1 MRLPMRIF
9 KNYNRGFT
17 LVEVLVASFIGAMV
31 IGILF
36 AIFSAGN
43 DLYEVKRTQA
53 DLQGQARNA
62 LDEMSSELKQATRA
76 SNQTPSPNLSFPT
89 APDNRNI
96 DFCLPFD
103 LDANGY
109 LTNANGTIEW
119 DTTNHVRYLY
129 NATGRQIVRTHN
141 GVDKI
146 LANNVLDVRYI
157 DISYDNT
164 LAINELKVVL
174 SLSKTTPR
182 GRTMSTAAT
191 ATVKLRN

>member
-1 MRLPMRIF
+1 MKIF
-9 KNYNRGFT
+9 KNLNKGFT
-17 LVEVLVASFIGAMV
+17 LVEVLMASFIGAMV

-62 LDEMSSELKQATRA
+62 LDEMSSELKQATRV
-76 SNQTPSPNLSFPT
+76 SGQTPSPNLFFPT
-89 APDNRNI
+89 TPDNRNI
-96 DFCLPFD
+96 DFCLPLD

-109 LTNANGTIEW
+109 LTNINGTIEW
-119 DTTNHVRYLY
+119 DTTNPVRYVY
-129 NATGRQIVRTHN
+129 NATGRQVVRTQN
-141 GVDKI
+141 GVDRT

-157 DISYDNT
+157 DITYDNS
-164 LAINELKVVL
+164 LAINELKIVL

-182 GRTMSTAAT
+182 GRTMSTATT
-191 ATVKLRN
+191 ATIKLRN

>member
-1 MRLPMRIF
+1 MRIF
-9 KNYNRGFT
+9 KNLNKGFT
-17 LVEVLVASFIGAMV
+17 LVEVLMASFIGAMV
-31 IGILF
+31 IGVLF
-36 AIFSAGN
+36 AVFSAGN

-76 SNQTPSPNLSFPT
+76 SNQTPSPNLFFPT
-89 APDNRNI
+89 SPDNRNI
-96 DFCLPFD
+96 DFCLPMD

-109 LTNANGTIEW
+109 LTNTNGTIEW
-119 DTTNHVRYLY
+119 DTTNHIQYLY
-129 NATGRQIVRTHN
+129 NATGRQIIRMKN
-141 GVDKI
+141 GVDKT

-157 DISYDNT
+157 DITYDSS
-164 LAINELKVVL
+164 LAINELKIVL
-174 SLSKTTPR
+174 SLSKTTPH